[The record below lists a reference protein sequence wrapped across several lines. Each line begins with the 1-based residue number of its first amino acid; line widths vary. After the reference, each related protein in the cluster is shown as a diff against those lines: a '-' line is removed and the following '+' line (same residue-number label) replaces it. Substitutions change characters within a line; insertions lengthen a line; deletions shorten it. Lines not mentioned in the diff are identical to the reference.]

1 MEEVAGLYKL
11 YFSCNNDNKSIYTQ
25 MQRKTLTNLHLNII
39 KFVKNRQILKK
50 RVKFYDF
57 VGLI

>member
-25 MQRKTLTNLHLNII
+25 MQKKVMTNLHPNII
-39 KFVKNRQILKK
+39 KFEKIVKYRKK
-50 RVKFYDF
+50 RVKFGDF
-57 VGLI
+57 VELI

>member
-25 MQRKTLTNLHLNII
+25 MQKKAMTNIHPNII
-39 KFVKNRQILKK
+39 KFEKIVKYRKK
-50 RVKFYDF
+50 RVKFGDF
-57 VGLI
+57 VELI